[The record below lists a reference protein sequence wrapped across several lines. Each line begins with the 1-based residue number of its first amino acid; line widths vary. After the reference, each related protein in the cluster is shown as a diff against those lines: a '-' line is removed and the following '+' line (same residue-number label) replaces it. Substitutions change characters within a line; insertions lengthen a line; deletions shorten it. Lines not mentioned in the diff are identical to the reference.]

1 MERVNFGISTKN
13 IPIASNDHYL
23 KQLVAKSET
32 FIRNLRWKTFHF
44 KNERPKEFKETFGFK
59 TRNTP
64 PADADL
70 IRIEEDI
77 TNMIRYALTTTI
89 RNIRLAAASDN

>member
-1 MERVNFGISTKN
+1 M
-13 IPIASNDHYL
+13 ASNDMYL

-44 KNERPKEFKETFGFK
+44 KNQSPKESKETFGFK

-64 PADADL
+64 PMDVDL
-70 IRIEEDI
+70 MGIEEDI
-77 TNMIRYALTTTI
+77 TTMI
-89 RNIRLAAASDN
+89 RNIKFRKHTDPFQMS